1 MIEKVQR
8 ETQEAKWPSLSKKER
23 DRRWGRVKEL
33 MKAKGL
39 ECLVVFGL
47 KGREFFDRYLTNDR
61 TGGIAIFPL
70 EGELAHLTWA
80 PFDMTAHLES
90 TLRGEE
96 SWVKDMRLAANG
108 PGVVKVLKEKGYER
122 ANIGVVG
129 VDFYAPGEME
139 GYVPYKTW
147 SHILEN
153 LPRAHFD
160 EISRT
165 FAELVIVKSEEE
177 LQFQRRSAEIGEL
190 AAEAMIK
197 LARPGVGENELY
209 AAGMYQLYLNGASGS
224 PSPYITPMILHSGPD
239 NPSWGAPMWLL
250 RGQPPRLLK
259 EGDIVQAE
267 IFPRYGA
274 MEAQLQLAIAIGK
287 VDSVNK
293 ECAAIA
299 RLSYEVGLKTLAPG
313 KRFGE
318 VVEAMEEPL
327 RQAGAWHLTPL
338 IHSLNPLYWVS
349 ATNVGIERLPGIGNY
364 KDLVTTPVI
373 GADMVIQPNTVWEL
387 EPNACFGKHKVNIG
401 GTVVVTENGALAL
414 NVLPTE
420 MRFGG

>member
-1 MIEKVQR
+1 MTAKRQ
-8 ETQEAKWPSLSKKER
+8 ETKWPSFSQKER
-23 DRRWGRVKEL
+23 DLRWGRVKGL
-33 MKAKGL
+33 MRARSL

-61 TGGIAIFPL
+61 TGGITIFPL
-70 EGELAHLTWA
+70 EGELTHLTWA
-80 PFDMTAHLES
+80 PFDMPAHLES

-96 SWVKDMRLAANG
+96 SWLKDMRLAAHG
-108 PGVVKVLKEKGYER
+108 PGVVKVLKEKGYEG

-153 LPRAHFD
+153 LPRAHFH

-165 FAELVIVKSEEE
+165 FAELVLVKSDEE
-177 LQFQRRSAEIGEL
+177 LRFQKRSADIGEL
-190 AAEAMIK
+190 AAKAMIK

-209 AAGMYQLYLNGASGS
+209 AAGMNQLYLNGASGS

-250 RGQPPRLLK
+250 RGQPPRKLK
-259 EGDIVQAE
+259 KGDIIQAE
-267 IFPRYGA
+267 IFSRYGA
-274 MEAQLQLAIAIGK
+274 MEAQLQLAIAIEP
-287 VDSVNK
+287 VSSVNK

-299 RLSYEVGLKTLAPG
+299 RRSYEIGLKSLRPG

-327 RQAGAWHLTPL
+327 REAGAWHLTPL

-349 ATNVGIERLPGIGNY
+349 ATNVGIERLPGIQSY

-373 GADMVIQPNTVWEL
+373 GPDLVIQPNTVWEL
-387 EPNACFGKHKVNIG
+387 EPNACLGKNKVNIG
-401 GTVVVTENGALAL
+401 GTVVVTKKGAKAL
-414 NVLPTE
+414 NVLPTK
-420 MRFGG
+420 MRIAG